1 MKNLLYIFI
10 CFAVVS
16 CAVLMKTDRVERV
29 IDGDTIVLTTGERI
43 RFARIDTPELDTR
56 KGKRVAKWL
65 RNRIEGKK
73 VKIVRKGKGYYGRTI
88 GEVYYQGVNLNDQL
102 LETGRAV
109 KYKK

>member
-1 MKNLLYIFI
+1 MKNLLYGFI
-10 CFAVVS
+10 CLAVVS
-16 CAVLMKTDRVERV
+16 CAVLLKTDRAERV
-29 IDGDTIVLTTGERI
+29 IDGDTIVLATGERI
-43 RFARIDTPELDTR
+43 RFARIDTPELNTR

-65 RNRIEGKK
+65 RNKIEGEK